1 MELATRNVIY
11 FIILIILCL
20 ILFWY
25 LFRYDKYIE
34 NLDEMYEIGNNCDG
48 PFGCKT
54 PEEVKKEGAA
64 KLKKK
69 QEEIA
74 KPPSS
79 PPNIVDISF
88 QFTIENLS
96 TIGQGIPY
104 KLPEK
109 PVSKSA
115 KGIGAGAGAGM
126 GAGMGMGMGTLSFD
140 PFTHLIDTKVLSET
154 KDRVYMLDVDPESI
168 GFIEDASYSITTLS
182 VNHPNEKMPTYTLNE
197 YIPRNKSLN
206 EIYNQKRDYIKEL
219 NKKIP
224 ICKNL
229 KYTEYIESKDIELT
243 VKLDKARPNNNFIL
257 ITPSTNDTFPD
268 KFKFEIINDTE
279 KTKQSLYLWGDYM
292 INQNKSQPGG
302 NPNRILTHDD
312 IINYTEK
319 ATRTIFGYNKDAFG
333 DNCKKLD
340 EKECQIAGIDVG
352 NRCINIIQSGDVYD
366 EIGDKIG
373 SVSTVV
379 PTETE
384 PIQKIIV
391 NINNGDN
398 ITGLLIYTSYLI

>member
-1 MELATRNVIY
+1 MELTTRNVIY

-20 ILFWY
+20 VLFWY
-25 LFRYDKYIE
+25 LFRNDNYIE
-34 NLDEMYEIGNNCDG
+34 NLDEMYEIGNSCDG

-54 PEEVKKEGAA
+54 PEEIKKEGAA
-64 KLKKK
+64 ELKKQ
-69 QEEIA
+69 QEELA

-79 PPNIVDISF
+79 PPNIVDITL

-96 TIGQGIPY
+96 TLGQGIPY

-109 PVSKSA
+109 PVSKSVT
-115 KGIGAGAGAGM
+115 GI
-126 GAGMGMGMGTLSFD
+126 GAGMGMRTALSD
-140 PFTHLIDTKVLSET
+140 PFTHLINTKVLSET

-229 KYTEYIESKDIELT
+229 KYTEYIESKDIELI

-257 ITPSTNDTFPD
+257 ITPSTNDIFPN
-268 KFKFEIINDTE
+268 KFKFEITNDTG
-279 KTKQSLYLWGDYM
+279 KTKQTVYLWGDYM
-292 INQNKSQPGG
+292 LNHNKPQPGG
-302 NPNRILTHDD
+302 NPNRILTRDD

-319 ATRTIFGYNKDAFG
+319 ATRTVFGYNKDAFG
-333 DNCKKLD
+333 DSCKKLD
-340 EKECQIAGIDVG
+340 ETECQIAGIDVG
-352 NRCINIIQSGDVYD
+352 NKCINIIQSGDVYD

-373 SVSTVV
+373 SVSTIV

-391 NINNGDN
+391 DINNGDN
-398 ITGLLIYTSYLI
+398 ITGLLIYTSYLM

>member
-1 MELATRNVIY
+1 
-11 FIILIILCL
+11 
-20 ILFWY
+20 
-25 LFRYDKYIE
+25 
-34 NLDEMYEIGNNCDG
+34 
-48 PFGCKT
+48 
-54 PEEVKKEGAA
+54 
-64 KLKKK
+64 
-69 QEEIA
+69 
-74 KPPSS
+74 
-79 PPNIVDISF
+79 
-88 QFTIENLS
+88 
-96 TIGQGIPY
+96 
-104 KLPEK
+104 
-109 PVSKSA
+109 
-115 KGIGAGAGAGM
+115 
-126 GAGMGMGMGTLSFD
+126 
-140 PFTHLIDTKVLSET
+140 
-154 KDRVYMLDVDPESI
+154 MLDVDPESI

-219 NKKIP
+219 NTKIP

-229 KYTEYIESKDIELT
+229 KYTEYIESKDIELM

-340 EKECQIAGIDVG
+340 EKECQIAGMDVG